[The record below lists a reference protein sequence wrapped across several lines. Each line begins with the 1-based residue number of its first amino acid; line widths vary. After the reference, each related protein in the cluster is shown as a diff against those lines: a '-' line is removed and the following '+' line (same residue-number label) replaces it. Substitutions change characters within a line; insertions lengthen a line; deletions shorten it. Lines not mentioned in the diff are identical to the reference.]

1 MSNEEPSFT
10 NDPCKIVE
18 LNDEELD
25 QAAGGALP
33 DSLKKRLGNVAA
45 REVEKATR
53 TCPDC
58 RAAIAKTDIF
68 CPKCHAFL
76 LFRPASKDP
85 E

>member
-1 MSNEEPSFT
+1 MSNEETSRA
-10 NDPCKIVE
+10 NVSRKIVE

-45 REVEKATR
+45 REVEKSTR
-53 TCPDC
+53 ACPDC
-58 RAAIAKTDIF
+58 KATIARTDIF

-76 LFRPASKDP
+76 LFRPVSEDP